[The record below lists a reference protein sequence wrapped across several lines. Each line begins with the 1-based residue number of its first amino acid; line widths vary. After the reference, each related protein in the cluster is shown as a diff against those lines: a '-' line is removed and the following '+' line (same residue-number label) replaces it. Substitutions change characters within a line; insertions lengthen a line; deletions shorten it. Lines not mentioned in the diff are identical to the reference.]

1 MSTNQLIGETS
12 PYLQQHSH
20 NPVNWYPWG
29 SNAIEKA
36 QRENK
41 PILLSIGYTACHWCH
56 VMAQESFEDVEIAK
70 LMNQYFI
77 NIKVDREERPDLDK
91 VYQAANHLLTQGT
104 GGWPL
109 TVFLDPK
116 DLIPFYSGTYFPPTP
131 RFNLPAFK
139 DVLLTI
145 ADIYQKQQHDIIK
158 QNEQL
163 RKVLNYE
170 MKSKEKVTLNKQPI
184 YLAHKKLE
192 NTYDSIHGGFGQAPK
207 FLHATG
213 LEFLF
218 QDSSSLVTHT
228 LMQMG
233 QGGIYDQL
241 GGGFFRYSTDVEWR
255 IPHFEKML
263 YDNAQ
268 FLYLYTEAFHRYSQP
283 FFGKIARKTAAW
295 ILEVMQSE
303 EGGFYASLDADSE
316 HQEGKYYLWNTS
328 EIDSLL
334 TPEEAKVIRIYY
346 GLNNPPNFE
355 KQWHLYIAELLD
367 VLAGQCKISINQ
379 AKQLI
384 TSGKKKLLVAREKRI
399 PPQCDKKILASWNA
413 LMIKALFFA
422 GDRLQEKTFIDSAMK
437 ALRFIQENL
446 WVNKCLFATYKDKKA
461 RFPGYLDDYAF
472 LLDALL
478 TSLQTVWRTEHL
490 LFAIEIA
497 DCLLQNFQDEATG
510 GFYFTANNHEKLVYR
525 PKTMMDEA
533 IPSGNGIAARALFI
547 LGHLLGEVRYLQAA
561 ENTLKAAWPTLMPH
575 SAEHGSLLMALEYW
589 LDPSSFI
596 IIRGEIEEMKPW
608 AEFGKKQTNTLVFSI
623 PNSESSLPGLLGNKK
638 IVNKAH
644 AFLCKGNECLG
655 KTLNFQELK
664 SIFMKN
670 RLD

>member
-1 MSTNQLIGETS
+1 MPTNQLIGETS

-29 SNAIEKA
+29 NNAIEKA
-36 QRENK
+36 KRENK

-56 VMAQESFEDVEIAK
+56 VMAHESFENAEIAK

-91 VYQAANHLLTQGT
+91 IYQTANHLLTQGA

-109 TVFLDPK
+109 TVFLDPR
-116 DLIPFYSGTYFPPTP
+116 DLTPFYSGTYFPPTP

-139 DVLLTI
+139 DVLQTI

-163 RKVLNYE
+163 RKILNYE
-170 MKSKEKVTLNKQPI
+170 VQSSEKIILNKQPI

-192 NTYDSIHGGFGQAPK
+192 NTYDSLNGGFGQAPK
-207 FLHATG
+207 FPHTTC
-213 LEFLF
+213 LEFLS
-218 QDSSSLVTHT
+218 QDSSSLVTDT
-228 LMQMG
+228 LMHMA

-241 GGGFFRYSTDVEWR
+241 GGGFFRYSTDAEWR

-268 FLYLYTEAFHRYSQP
+268 LLHLYTEAFHHYGQP
-283 FFGKIARKTAAW
+283 FFGKIARKIATW
-295 ILEVMQSE
+295 VLEVMQSE
-303 EGGFYASLDADSE
+303 EGGYFSSLDADSE
-316 HQEGKYYLWNTS
+316 QEEGKYYLWNTL

-334 TPEEAKVIRIYY
+334 TLEEAKVIRIYY

-355 KQWHLYIAELLD
+355 KQWHLYVAELLD
-367 VLAGQCKISINQ
+367 VLTGHCKMTINQ

-384 TSGKKKLLVAREKRI
+384 TSGKKKLLAARGKRI
-399 PPQCDKKILASWNA
+399 PPQYDKKILTSWNA

-422 GDRLQEKTFIDSAMK
+422 GDRLQEKIFIESAMK
-437 ALRFIQENL
+437 ALCFIQENL
-446 WVNKCLFATYKDKKA
+446 WVNKRLFATYKDKKS
-461 RFPGYLDDYAF
+461 RFSGYLDDYAF

-478 TSLQTVWRTEHL
+478 TSLQTIWKTEHL
-490 LFAIEIA
+490 LFAIDIA
-497 DCLLQNFQDEATG
+497 DCLLQYFYDESAG

-533 IPSGNGIAARALFI
+533 MPSGNGIAARALFI
-547 LGHLLGEVRYLQAA
+547 LGHLLGEVRYLDAA
-561 ENTLKAAWPTLMPH
+561 ENTLKAAWSTLLPH
-575 SAEHGSLLMALEYW
+575 PAEHCSLLMALEYW
-589 LDPSSFI
+589 LAPSNFI

-608 AEFGKKQTNTLVFSI
+608 AEFAKKQLNTLVFSI
-623 PNSESSLPGLLGNKK
+623 PNSESSLPGLLGTKK
-638 IVNKAH
+638 ISHKTE
-644 AFLCKGNECLG
+644 AFLCKGNECIG

-670 RLD
+670 